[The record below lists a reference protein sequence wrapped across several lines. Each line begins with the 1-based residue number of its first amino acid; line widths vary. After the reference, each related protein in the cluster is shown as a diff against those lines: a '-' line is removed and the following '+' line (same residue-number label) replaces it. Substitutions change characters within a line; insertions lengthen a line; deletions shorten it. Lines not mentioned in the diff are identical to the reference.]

1 MSGRPPAGPDPDTIT
16 NYITTTFPDVDVVSI
31 EGMRFFSLDPERH
44 WPNFATLVWSDDTD
58 QVSDLSRPG
67 VFRLSMGVN
76 RPTLER
82 IAAAEPD
89 PDYTALDRV
98 LPHPDY
104 ARQLWV
110 AILNPSESTFTEVVV
125 PLLAEAHERLAAQ
138 RARHP
143 RRG

>member
-1 MSGRPPAGPDPDTIT
+1 MSNSLPSGPDPETIT
-16 NYITTTFPDVDVVSI
+16 EYITSTFLDVDVVSI
-31 EGMRFFSLDPERH
+31 DGMRFFSIDPEKH

-76 RPTLER
+76 RRTLER
-82 IAAAEPD
+82 IAAAEPK
-89 PDYTALDRV
+89 PDYTTLDRV

-110 AILNPSESTFTEVVV
+110 AILNPSESTFAEVVV
-125 PLLAEAHERLAAQ
+125 PLLAEAHARLASQ

-143 RRG
+143 RRV